1 MQCAAGKFKIA
12 SGTDICT
19 NCIIGKYGA
28 AGAVTETECRTCPAG
43 KFGGREGSSQ
53 CTDCEAGKVSDGGDI
68 VCKSVTVAPVEGAAT
83 HVVKLTLSLPLTKNE
98 FTTDKQSKFRESIA
112 AAAGAKTADVTID
125 RIDTIVNVGR
135 RLLSEYVLVYTSV
148 MASDAKAADA
158 MANSLTV
165 DKINE
170 SLDNAGLPKATLK
183 QAATVATVSTVKPV
197 ESVNT
202 ITAPL
207 IGGIVGGLVLLIVF
221 VSGASVV
228 YLRYLTKDK
237 TRRFHNAVD
246 TLDTNHDGHISEVRY
261 IAFLSHDR
269 GRDRLDRDNHAR
281 VLRIKDSMHCRGVP
295 VWIDDDQLSG
305 HIDTKVC
312 EGIDQSSVVLL
323 FVTKNFMLKVGGKS
337 QRGEGDFCLLEFNYA
352 KLNKTSK
359 KMLCVVMEPQ
369 CLDQLEWSG
378 PLMMHMGGSLFFDLS
393 TDDDFEGKMNDLVKM
408 MQEIVS
414 PDEWQQVTKVYTE
427 APRTQVYADIVV

>member
-1 MQCAAGKFKIA
+1 LQCAAGKFKIT

-28 AGAVTETECRTCPAG
+28 AGAVAETECRICPAG

-53 CTDCEAGKVSDGGDI
+53 CTDCEAGTVSDEGDI
-68 VCKSVTVAPVEGAAT
+68 VCKSVMVAPVAGSAT

-112 AAAGAKTADVTID
+112 AASGSNAADVTID
-125 RIDTIVNVGR
+125 RIDTIVNSVGR
-135 RLLSEYVLVYTSV
+135 RLLSEYVLIYTSI

-158 MANSLTV
+158 IANSLTV
-165 DKINE
+165 DKING
-170 SLDNAGLPKATLK
+170 SLDNAGLPKATIK
-183 QAATVATVSTVKPV
+183 QAATVEAVSMVDPV

-202 ITAPL
+202 IAPL

-221 VSGASVV
+221 VTGAAV
-228 YLRYLTKDK
+228 YCRYLTKDK
-237 TRRFHNAVD
+237 TRRFHNVVS
-246 TLDTNHDGHISEVRY
+246 TLDANHDGQIREVRY

-378 PLMMHMGGSLFFDLS
+378 PLMMHMGGSLFFDFS

-408 MQEIVS
+408 MQGIVS
-414 PDEWQQVTKVYTE
+414 PDEWEKVTSVYTKV
-427 APRTQVYADIVV
+427 PRTKGYRV

>member
-1 MQCAAGKFKIA
+1 M
-12 SGTDICT
+12 
-19 NCIIGKYGA
+19 
-28 AGAVTETECRTCPAG
+28 E
-43 KFGGREGSSQ
+43 
-53 CTDCEAGKVSDGGDI
+53 SD
-68 VCKSVTVAPVEGAAT
+68 V
-83 HVVKLTLSLPLTKNE
+83 
-98 FTTDKQSKFRESIA
+98 
-112 AAAGAKTADVTID
+112 
-125 RIDTIVNVGR
+125 
-135 RLLSEYVLVYTSV
+135 
-148 MASDAKAADA
+148 KAADA

-170 SLDNAGLPKATLK
+170 SLDNTGLPKATIK
-183 QAATVATVSTVKPV
+183 QAATVETVSTVKPV

-237 TRRFHNAVD
+237 TRRFPNAVD
-246 TLDTNHDGHISEVRY
+246 TLDTYHDGHVSEVRY

-281 VLRIKDSMHCRGVP
+281 VLRIKDSMHGRGVP
-295 VWIDDDQLSG
+295 VWIDDDQLRG
-305 HIDTKVC
+305 HIDAKVC
-312 EGIDQSSVVLL
+312 EGIDQSSIVLL

-359 KMLCVVMEPQ
+359 KMLCVVMEPE
-369 CLDQLEWSG
+369 CLNQLEWSG
-378 PLMMHMGGSLFFDLS
+378 PLMMHMGGSLFFDFS
-393 TDDDFEGKMNDLVKM
+393 TDDDFEMKVNDLVKM

-414 PDEWQQVTKVYTE
+414 PDEWQQVTKVYTV